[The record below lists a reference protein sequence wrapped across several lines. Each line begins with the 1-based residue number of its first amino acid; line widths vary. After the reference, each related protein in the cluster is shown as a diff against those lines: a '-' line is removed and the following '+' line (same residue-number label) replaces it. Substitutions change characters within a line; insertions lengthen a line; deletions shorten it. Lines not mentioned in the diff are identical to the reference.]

1 MYDRGFEKQI
11 QTSALAASA
20 SYVGFLYFPRAV
32 RIAGYWAVPSVAQV
46 AHATATLD
54 VTFTNRGTDGL
65 GTTVLAVIT
74 NDSDL
79 ANSATRKNSAFVA
92 KDAVVLDTGARP
104 DGSTTMYDAIAAG
117 SVVEVTIAKGAGT
130 ATGDVVAGLNGF
142 YSS

>member
-1 MYDRGFEKQI
+1 
-11 QTSALAASA
+11 
-20 SYVGFLYFPRAV
+20 
-32 RIAGYWAVPSVAQV
+32 
-46 AHATATLD
+46 
-54 VTFTNRGTDGL
+54 
-65 GTTVLAVIT
+65 
-74 NDSDL
+74 
-79 ANSATRKNSAFVA
+79 VA